1 MDKAEEGS
9 FLADFH
15 RIQQALK
22 KGIFKKVDHAGSA
35 EELIELGA
43 LLQREGSAPHAA
55 ICLMAAAQCERALEN
70 PTAVASHEARAGQ
83 LLWREQMRLSRVDE
97 TCFRSLV
104 PEATQ
109 CYLGAI
115 RVYLALDHKALAGS
129 LYAEMADLLWALG
142 THMSVLFCRARM
154 VGCLLER
161 ARGLRVLPRV
171 AGVRVVAPAAP
182 SLPEKSCIHGPRS
195 PGRVCDILRE
205 GVSLGRGRQC
215 ARPGGK
221 PAAESCRLPRRVT
234 VAPCLPHL
242 HTQKKGAG
250 SITLCRRNSHA

>member
-1 MDKAEEGS
+1 MDRAEEGC

-22 KGIFKKVDHAGSA
+22 KGLFKKVDHAGSA

-83 LLWREQMRLSRVDE
+83 LLWREQMRLSSVDE

-154 VGCLLER
+154 FACLLER
-161 ARGLRVLPRV
+161 ARGLRVLARV
-171 AGVRVVAPAAP
+171 GGVPAVP
-182 SLPEKSCIHGPRS
+182 SLPDKSCIRGRRS

-205 GVSLGRGRQC
+205 GVSPGRGRQC

-242 HTQKKGAG
+242 HTKKGAG
-250 SITLCRRNSHA
+250 SVTLCRRNSHA